1 MKRFKN
7 ILFFADGSDVDSPA
21 LQRAVALARSNEARL
36 TLMDVIEPVPTPAE
50 VTARFEVELD
60 DLLKQRR
67 REQLEA
73 IVADIDGG
81 ANKPEARVLAG
92 VGFIEVIRAVQSDGY
107 DLVIKVAQAPRDF
120 TDRLFGST
128 DMHLLR
134 KCPCPVW
141 IDRPVDKPHYDA
153 ILAAIDPMRGD
164 DPVSRLVMDLATSM
178 AQRETARTTV
188 VHAWYMEGES
198 ILRDGRFRLPEQELI
213 SLQQTTEARHRDA
226 LAKLLAHYQ
235 IPVDDPSVHLV
246 KGRAAPVIRDTA
258 GQLGADLIV
267 MGTVGRTGIPGFF
280 IGNTA
285 EEVLQTT
292 SASVLAVK
300 PTDFA
305 SPVS

>member
-7 ILFFADGSDVDSPA
+7 ILFFADGRDAESRSFD
-21 LQRAVALARSNEARL
+21 RAVSLAQSNEARL
-36 TLMDVIEPVPTPAE
+36 TVIDVIEPVPTPAE
-50 VTARFEVELD
+50 VTERFGVELD
-60 DLLKQRR
+60 DLLRQRR
-67 REQLEA
+67 LEELEA
-73 IVADIDGG
+73 MVGEIRDVGVDI
-81 ANKPEARVLAG
+81 RVRVMAG
-92 VGFIEVIRAVQSDGY
+92 VGFIDVIQEVQRNGH
-107 DLVIKVAQAPRDF
+107 DLVIKVAQGPRDL

-141 IDRPVDKPHYDA
+141 IDRPVETSHYTT
-153 ILAAIDPMRGD
+153 ILAAVDPRGVD
-164 DPVSRLVMDLATSM
+164 DPVSRLVIDLATSM
-178 AQRETARTTV
+178 AQRETAQAHI
-188 VHAWYMEGES
+188 VHAWHMDGES
-198 ILRDGRFRLPEQELI
+198 ILRDGRFRLPERELI

-226 LAKLLAHYQ
+226 LADLLAPYR
-235 IPVDDPSVHLV
+235 IPVDAPSVHLV
-246 KGRAAPVIRDTA
+246 KGRAAPMIQEIA
-258 GQLGADLIV
+258 EQIGADLIV

-300 PTDFA
+300 PPDFA

>member
-7 ILFFADGSDVDSPA
+7 VLFFADGSDVESLAFD
-21 LQRAVALARSNEARL
+21 RAVALARSNEARL
-36 TLMDVIEPVPTPAE
+36 TVIDVIEPVATPAE
-50 VTARFEVELD
+50 VVERFSVELD
-60 DLLKQRR
+60 DLLRQRR
-67 REQLEA
+67 LGQLEA
-73 IVADIDGG
+73 IVAGTGDAGVDV
-81 ANKPEARVLAG
+81 RVMVLIG
-92 VGFIEVIRAVQSDGY
+92 VGFIEVIRAVLSDDY
-107 DLVIKVAQAPRDF
+107 DLVIKVAQGPQDF

-141 IDRPVDKPHYDA
+141 IDRPVEKHYET
-153 ILAAIDPMRGD
+153 IIAAVDPKGAT

-178 AQRETARTTV
+178 AQREGARVHV

-198 ILRDGRFRLPEQELI
+198 LLREGHFRLPERELI
-213 SLQQTTEARHRDA
+213 SLQHTTETRHRDA
-226 LAKLLAHYQ
+226 LADVLAHYQ
-235 IPVDDPSVHLV
+235 IPIDASSVHLV

-258 GQLGADLIV
+258 EQLSADLIV

-300 PTDFA
+300 PADFV